1 MSGSGTPNRSKTK
14 VRALAGSFAVFLSA
28 FCFYLSTA
36 TIRWAQL
43 AGIHQDPA
51 FYVLVRFL
59 LGFVVVAGIL
69 ICTRRPPRPVNYHFL
84 VGRAAAN
91 CVAVYC
97 FYQAVRTTS
106 VSHAN
111 ILNMTYP
118 VFVALI
124 SWKFLPD
131 QREGRTMLAL
141 LAAFA
146 GIVLILYPADMAIDI
161 RHLWG
166 LGSGLSAALAII
178 YLNLSRK
185 VHDSETVLFYMFGL
199 GSVLIYTAFHARMV
213 IRHENDIFYLL
224 LCGAFGIAGQYLI
237 TLGFRFITAV
247 EGSIISSTRILL
259 AAFVG
264 PLAGIDPALALKGWL
279 GALLIFGAN
288 VYLALRTAT
297 PAENKKATR

>member
-1 MSGSGTPNRSKTK
+1 MTASTTK
-14 VRALAGSFAVFLSA
+14 VQALTGSIAILLSA

-43 AGIHQDPA
+43 KGIHPDPS

-59 LGFVVVAGIL
+59 MGFVVIAGVL
-69 ICTRRPPRPVNYHFL
+69 ICQRRPPRPVNHHL
-84 VGRAAAN
+84 LAGRAVAN

-97 FYQAVRTTS
+97 FYQAVQTTS
-106 VSHAN
+106 VAHAN

-124 SWKFLPD
+124 TWAFLPE
-131 QREGRTMLAL
+131 QREARTMLAL

-146 GIVLILYPADMAIDI
+146 GIVLILHPGDVSIDV

-166 LGSGLSAALAII
+166 LGSGLSAALAIV
-178 YLNLSRK
+178 YLNLSRQ

-199 GSVLIYTAFHARMV
+199 GSLVIYAGFHQHMV
-213 IRHENDIFYLL
+213 IRQAGDIFYLL
-224 LCGAFGIAGQYLI
+224 VCGAFGIAGQYLI
-237 TLGFRFITAV
+237 TLGFRFITAM
-247 EGSIISSTRILL
+247 EGSILSSTRILM
-259 AAFVG
+259 AAFIG
-264 PLAGIDPALALKGWL
+264 PLIGLDPALALKGWL

-288 VYLALRTAT
+288 VFLAVRKAK
-297 PAENKKATR
+297 PIEARKKAP

>member
-1 MSGSGTPNRSKTK
+1 M
-14 VRALAGSFAVFLSA
+14 AVLLSA
-28 FCFYLSTA
+28 LCFYLSTA
-36 TIRWAQL
+36 TIRWGQL
-43 AGIHQDPA
+43 QGIHPDPA

-69 ICTRRPPRPVNYHFL
+69 MGRRRGPRPINYHL
-84 VGRAAAN
+84 LAGRAVAN
-91 CVAVYC
+91 SVAVYC
-97 FYQAVRTTS
+97 FYQAVQTTS

-124 SWKFLPD
+124 TWSMLPD
-131 QREGRTMLAL
+131 QRDLRTLLAL
-141 LAAFA
+141 AGAFA
-146 GIVLILYPADMAIDI
+146 GIMLILYPGDFSVDV

-166 LGSGLSAALAII
+166 LGSGISAALAIV

-199 GSVLIYTAFHARMV
+199 GSLLIYAGFYDRMV
-213 IRHENDIFYLL
+213 IRQSGDLLYLFI
-224 LCGAFGIAGQYLI
+224 CGAFGIAGQYLI

-247 EGSIISSTRILL
+247 EGSILSSTRILM
-259 AAFVG
+259 AAFIG
-264 PLAGIDPALALKGWL
+264 PLAGIDPMLATGGWL

-288 VYLALRTAT
+288 VYLALSKTVAVR
-297 PAENKKATR
+297 PGDSKH